1 MLFPMGM
8 EKILARVLG
17 GQADA
22 NLSFSEITSLLAALG
37 FQERVKGSHHIFSR
51 SGIPE
56 ILNLQPLGGKAKPY
70 QVRQVRGMILKYR
83 LAGGQDDPL

>member
-1 MLFPMGM
+1 MLFAMAF
-8 EKILARVLG
+8 EKTLARVLG

-22 NLSFSEITSLLAALG
+22 NLSFSEITGLLAALG

-51 SGIPE
+51 SGIAE

-70 QVRQVRGMILKYR
+70 QVRQVRSMILKYR
-83 LAGGQDDPL
+83 LARGQDDLL